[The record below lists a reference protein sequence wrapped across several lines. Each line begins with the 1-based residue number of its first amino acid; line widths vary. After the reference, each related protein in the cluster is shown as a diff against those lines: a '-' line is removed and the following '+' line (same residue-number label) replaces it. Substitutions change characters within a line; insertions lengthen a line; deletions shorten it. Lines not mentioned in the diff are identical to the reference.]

1 MNRKRFLLLTCAVAF
16 CFATKAQDN
25 SITETKYW
33 IDHQIGNWQTLTESP
48 AEIDLSDYSY
58 GVHAITACSKD
69 GNGVWS
75 CPVTQFFLLTPTVPS
90 ATSVVQQEYWIDH
103 QIDSRQTL
111 TTSPAEIDLSNYSY
125 GVHAITAWSK
135 DDLGVWS
142 CPVTQYFV
150 ITSTV
155 TSATSIEQREYWIDG
170 NVNGR
175 VSLPDAIALIDLS
188 AYSDGLHSITVRVK
202 DDKGI
207 WSSPVTQFFV
217 IMSETPTT
225 TMTSYCYWFD
235 DNSANA
241 VNSKLPAA
249 SGLMDIDVSGLS
261 YYTEHTLHL
270 AVCDSKGA
278 YSMVMEEIF
287 IIEPITTGIES
298 LNGQRDSVK
307 GQREDWFSLDGK
319 KLNGRPTQKGIYIR
333 NGRKVILK

>member
-1 MNRKRFLLLTCAVAF
+1 MKVKKLLLLVCA
-16 CFATKAQDN
+16 FAPNILMAQNN
-25 SITETKYW
+25 SIVQREYW
-33 IDHQIGNWQTLTESP
+33 IDHQIGSRHTLTASP
-48 AEIDLSDYSY
+48 AEIDLSD
-58 GVHAITACSKD
+58 
-69 GNGVWS
+69 
-75 CPVTQFFLLTPTVPS
+75 
-90 ATSVVQQEYWIDH
+90 
-103 QIDSRQTL
+103 
-111 TTSPAEIDLSNYSY
+111 YSY

-150 ITSTV
+150 ITPTV
-155 TSATSIEQREYWIDG
+155 TSATSVVQREYWIDG

-188 AYSDGLHSITVRVK
+188 AYSDGVHSITVRVK

-287 IIEPITTGIES
+287 IIEPITPITTNI
-298 LNGQRDSVK
+298 NGTERFNDH
-307 GQREDWFSLDGK
+307 EEWYSLDGK
-319 KLNGRPTQKGIYIR
+319 KLNGRPIEKGIYIR
-333 NGRKVILK
+333 NGRKIIIK

>member
-1 MNRKRFLLLTCAVAF
+1 MCALFLQQIQTRNLNPNTPKLMNRKRFLLLTCAVAF

-33 IDHQIGNWQTLTESP
+33 IDHQIENWQTLTESP
-48 AEIDLSDYSY
+48 AEIDLSD
-58 GVHAITACSKD
+58 
-69 GNGVWS
+69 
-75 CPVTQFFLLTPTVPS
+75 
-90 ATSVVQQEYWIDH
+90 
-103 QIDSRQTL
+103 
-111 TTSPAEIDLSNYSY
+111 YSY

-150 ITSTV
+150 ITPTV
-155 TSATSIEQREYWIDG
+155 ISATSVVQREYWIDG

-188 AYSDGLHSITVRVK
+188 AYSDGVHSITVRVK

-287 IIEPITTGIES
+287 IIEPITTSISEAQN
-298 LNGQRDSVK
+298 LDRVNNG
-307 GQREDWFSLDGK
+307 DWFTLEGVKLDS
-319 KLNGRPTQKGIYIR
+319 RPTERGIYIR
-333 NGRKVILK
+333 NGKKIIIK

>member
-33 IDHQIGNWQTLTESP
+33 IDHQIENWQTLTESP
-48 AEIDLSDYSY
+48 AEIDLSD
-58 GVHAITACSKD
+58 
-69 GNGVWS
+69 
-75 CPVTQFFLLTPTVPS
+75 
-90 ATSVVQQEYWIDH
+90 
-103 QIDSRQTL
+103 
-111 TTSPAEIDLSNYSY
+111 YSY

-150 ITSTV
+150 ITPTV
-155 TSATSIEQREYWIDG
+155 ISATSVVQREYWIDG

-188 AYSDGLHSITVRVK
+188 AYSDGVHSITVRVK

-278 YSMVMEEIF
+278 YSTVMEEIF
-287 IIEPITTGIES
+287 IIEPITTSISEAQN
-298 LNGQRDSVK
+298 LDRVNNG
-307 GQREDWFSLDGK
+307 DWFTLEGVKLDS
-319 KLNGRPTQKGIYIR
+319 RPTERGIYIR
-333 NGRKVILK
+333 NGKKIIIK

>member
-1 MNRKRFLLLTCAVAF
+1 MWSCPVTQFFLITPTVTS
-16 CFATKAQDN
+16 AT
-25 SITETKYW
+25 SIVQREYW
-33 IDHQIGNWQTLTESP
+33 IDHQIGSRHTLTASP

-58 GVHAITACSKD
+58 GVHAITA
-69 GNGVWS
+69 
-75 CPVTQFFLLTPTVPS
+75 
-90 ATSVVQQEYWIDH
+90 
-103 QIDSRQTL
+103 
-111 TTSPAEIDLSNYSY
+111 
-125 GVHAITAWSK
+125 WSK
-135 DDLGVWS
+135 DNRGVWS

-150 ITSTV
+150 ITPTV
-155 TSATSIEQREYWIDG
+155 TSATSVVQREYWIDG

-175 VSLPDAIALIDLS
+175 VSLPDAIAMIDLS
-188 AYSDGLHSITVRVK
+188 AYSDGVHSITVRVK

-249 SGLMDIDVSGLS
+249 SGLMDIELSGLS

-287 IIEPITTGIES
+287 IIEPITTSISEAQN
-298 LNGQRDSVK
+298 LDRVNNG
-307 GQREDWFSLDGK
+307 DWFTLEGVKLDS
-319 KLNGRPTQKGIYIR
+319 RPTEKGIYIR
-333 NGRKVILK
+333 NGKKIIVR

>member
-1 MNRKRFLLLTCAVAF
+1 MKVKKLLLLVCA
-16 CFATKAQDN
+16 FAPNILMAQNN

-58 GVHAITACSKD
+58 GVHAITASSKD
-69 GNGVWS
+69 EKGVWS
-75 CPVTQFFLLTPTVPS
+75 CPVTQFFLITP
-90 ATSVVQQEYWIDH
+90 
-103 QIDSRQTL
+103 
-111 TTSPAEIDLSNYSY
+111 
-125 GVHAITAWSK
+125 
-135 DDLGVWS
+135 
-142 CPVTQYFV
+142 
-150 ITSTV
+150 TV
-155 TSATSIEQREYWIDG
+155 TSATSVVQREYWIDG

-188 AYSDGLHSITVRVK
+188 AYSDGVHSITVRVK

-241 VNSKLPAA
+241 VNSKLPAASGLMDIELPAA

>member
-1 MNRKRFLLLTCAVAF
+1 MKVKKLLLLVCA
-16 CFATKAQDN
+16 FAPNILMAQNN

-58 GVHAITACSKD
+58 GVHAITASSKD
-69 GNGVWS
+69 
-75 CPVTQFFLLTPTVPS
+75 
-90 ATSVVQQEYWIDH
+90 E
-103 QIDSRQTL
+103 
-111 TTSPAEIDLSNYSY
+111 
-125 GVHAITAWSK
+125 K
-135 DDLGVWS
+135 GVWS

-155 TSATSIEQREYWIDG
+155 TPATSIEQREYWIDG

-188 AYSDGLHSITVRVK
+188 AYSDGVHSITVRVK

-287 IIEPITTGIES
+287 IIEPITTSISEAQN
-298 LNGQRDSVK
+298 LDRVNNG
-307 GQREDWFSLDGK
+307 DWFTLEGVKLDS
-319 KLNGRPTQKGIYIR
+319 RPTERGIYIR
-333 NGRKVILK
+333 NGKKIIIK